1 MAITLLVSANT
12 PNPNVIGDWALMA
25 AQVTACKMLLGRV
38 NIPITESNTYT
49 VPQLALGTYILHVG
63 AVYIVDTAHF
73 AIAAGD
79 LAGAGVYYIRL
90 TTSGVTLTAD
100 WESSL
105 AGYTWNEANQGLYSG
120 TSQVLPYAVYYDG
133 AAGYTK
139 RFILNFN
146 NPDTTKHLTIRHDGV
161 VEMQTLNTT
170 GDVAVGNDLDVT
182 GDADVGGDV
191 NVTGDINPGTVTRS
205 TQVMTSGSDYVLPR
219 GIYIL
224 YVVYSANGNLETQ
237 FYNGSAWIT
246 SGSVA
251 IKNSGSG
258 FSTFIISDGSNT
270 RIHSNNPASST
281 LFLHKY

>member
-191 NVTGDINPGTVTRS
+191 NVTGDINPGTVGRS
-205 TQVMTSGSDYVLPR
+205 SQGITTLATYVIPR
-219 GIYIL
+219 GMYMA
-224 YVVYSANGNLETQ
+224 YAESGTGNTLKVEM
-237 FYNGSAWIT
+237 YDGSAWINVGVVT
-246 SGSVA
+246 A
-251 IKNSGSG
+251 INVFNSPTV
-258 FSTFIISDGSNT
+258 FISDGTNLRVYNSDIVT
-270 RIHSNNPASST
+270 RTIY
-281 LFLHKY
+281 LHKH